1 MSTLTQKE
9 IETAIQKVQTKA
21 AMDLE
26 FRKEILSDPKA
37 AIKRVTGFDVPDG
50 FKIKVIENEPGIDQ
64 TYVLPDFQGEELGD
78 EDLDKVAGGD
88 VACLS
93 HKGGGSSS

>member
-37 AIKRVTGFDVPDG
+37 AIKSVTGIDVPAG
-50 FKIKVIENEPGIDQ
+50 FNIKIIENESGVDQ

-78 EDLDKVAGGD
+78 EDLDKVAGGYRNGED
-88 VACLS
+88 LCPK
-93 HKGGGSSS
+93 HKHP